1 MMGVRVLDVRVQKTA
16 RVEYWVTHS
25 FRCVRL
31 VIVCQ
36 DILRFL
42 REHSSESLMMILRGD
57 KRTVGKKMKKVS
69 NSEITDNLIPWMKV
83 LGVPVRRQKTT
94 RHTSLGDVRG

>member
-16 RVEYWVTHS
+16 RGEYWVTHS

-36 DILRFL
+36 DILRFM

-69 NSEITDNLIPWMKV
+69 NSEITDNLIPWMEA
-83 LGVPVRRQKTT
+83 LGVPVRRQKTNRLT
-94 RHTSLGDVRG
+94 TLGEVRG